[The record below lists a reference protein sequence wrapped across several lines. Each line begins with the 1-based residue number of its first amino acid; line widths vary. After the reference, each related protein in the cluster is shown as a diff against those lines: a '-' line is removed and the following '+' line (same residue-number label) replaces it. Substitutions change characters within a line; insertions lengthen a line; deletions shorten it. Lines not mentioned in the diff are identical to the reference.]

1 MPAAPSPEP
10 ALRRRWTVASLVI
23 AVLLVA
29 MVGVALGAAGSTA
42 SAASKAAQLEAAGDF
57 ATAIAIDQVI
67 EGRTGPLFVLDASA
81 APAASEA
88 EQQTLLAWAKALGR
102 QGRVDEAVLLY
113 RSVSEPSLRP
123 KATAALASLLYAS
136 SMSEAA
142 HEAYPLAIA
151 RLEQIIAL
159 APGTAAGSQAQRQL
173 PIDQAGEARVLIASG
188 HAVDAVTLLD
198 EVVDEGS
205 AEATKTAASLYPG
218 ALLIAGQE
226 EMAQLSF
233 KEAVVA
239 LQRLVAK
246 YPGTA
251 QALQAHAM
259 LGAPVAVSGTL
270 VARSGAPASGPVRL
284 STNYK
289 AEPGGTY
296 KTSGPFILSTAD
308 SSGDF
313 TFGSVPVGGPYVLEF
328 FAAGNWTT
336 LIDPT
341 TGQPSHPVKVTAL
354 VPVDLTFVVL
364 PPSS

>member
-1 MPAAPSPEP
+1 MA
-10 ALRRRWTVASLVI
+10 
-23 AVLLVA
+23 
-29 MVGVALGAAGSTA
+29 GVALGAAGSTA
-42 SAASKAAQLEAAGDF
+42 AAASTAAQLEAAGDF
-57 ATAIAIDQVI
+57 ASAIAIDQVI
-67 EGRTGPLFVLDASA
+67 EGRTGPFLILDASA
-81 APAASEA
+81 ASKASEA
-88 EQQTLLAWAKALGR
+88 EEQTLLAWAKALGR
-102 QGRVDEAVLLY
+102 EGRVDEAVVLY
-113 RSVSEPSLRP
+113 RSVSVLSLRP

-136 SMSEAA
+136 SMSDVA
-142 HEAYPLAIA
+142 HAAYPAAIT

-159 APGTAAGSQAQRQL
+159 APGTASGSLAQRQL
-173 PIDQAGEARVLIASG
+173 PIEQTGEARVLIASG
-188 HAVDAVTLLD
+188 YAADAVTLLD
-198 EVVDEGS
+198 QVVGEGS
-205 AEATKTAASLYPG
+205 TAATATAASLYPA

-226 EMAQLSF
+226 EIAQRSYR
-233 KEAVVA
+233 EAVVD
-239 LQRLVAK
+239 LQRLVAR

-251 QALQAHAM
+251 QALQAQAM
-259 LGAPVAVSGTL
+259 LAAPVAVAGTL

-296 KTSGPFILSTAD
+296 KTTGPFILSDAD
-308 SSGDF
+308 SSGNF

-328 FAAGNWTT
+328 FAGGNWTT